1 MKTTFKAFVVK
12 KESNKFVR
20 TIETKFLEELP
31 HGDVLIRVHYSSLN
45 YKDGLSCI
53 GNVGVT
59 RKYPHIPGI
68 DASGVVVSSNGI
80 NFKEG
85 DNVFVIGTELGMN
98 HWGGFSQYIRV
109 PESWVTLLP
118 EDLTLKDAMIF
129 GTAGLTAALA
139 VYELINQ
146 KITIDL
152 SPILVTGSTGGIGT
166 FSVGILSKLGYNVTA
181 STGKKTSNDFLM
193 NLGVNNVIDRLEVDD
208 KTGMILLKQKWAACI
223 DTVGGNILSTILRS
237 SKDKAIIVSTGM
249 VSSQNFN
256 LTVMPFILRGI
267 KLVGINTQSTSFE
280 VRNQI
285 WKLLANSWKPINFE
299 QIYTECNLEELD
311 SFIDEILSGEIIG
324 RIIVN
329 LK

>member
-193 NLGVNNVIDRLEVDD
+193 NLGVKINMGE
-208 KTGMILLKQKWAACI
+208 CI
-223 DTVGGNILSTILRS
+223 
-237 SKDKAIIVSTGM
+237 
-249 VSSQNFN
+249 
-256 LTVMPFILRGI
+256 
-267 KLVGINTQSTSFE
+267 
-280 VRNQI
+280 
-285 WKLLANSWKPINFE
+285 
-299 QIYTECNLEELD
+299 
-311 SFIDEILSGEIIG
+311 
-324 RIIVN
+324 
-329 LK
+329 